1 MIKLHPAP
9 ITSAYHR
16 RRSPNHS
23 AHARSK
29 PLDLSVPGQAKAE
42 ARRIISVGLPARIW
56 RIIDLLACGGV
67 LPASHLGVSDRV
79 LKWWMQRLVLEKVVS
94 DPAELNYITKQVGL
108 QTMGGLYALS
118 PVGVEIAALRHEVQP
133 PSGYQGYTLMR
144 VMHDVVVNEIVL
156 RLAERLAAGGWN
168 VEWLGKYEGTLTDKN
183 GKPILEP
190 DAVIRFYKDDQEK
203 AFVLEYHNE
212 DRRARAAMKV
222 EKYEAAFNDGNWRQ
236 QWEVETFPPVLVV
249 FWQPIVGT
257 GYQQAVGTRKLNCTY
272 YGKTLKAVLE
282 GKLDEWQ
289 SINRDKKETLISK

>member
-1 MIKLHPAP
+1 MIKLYPP
-9 ITSAYHR
+9 PVLSTYHR

-23 AHARSK
+23 AHARAKS
-29 PLDLSVPGQAKAE
+29 LDMSLPGQIKAE

-67 LPASHLGVSDRV
+67 LPSSHLGVSERA
-79 LKWWMQRLVLEKVVS
+79 LKWWSQRLVLEKVVG
-94 DPAELNYITKQVGL
+94 DQVELQHAGKQLGL
-108 QTMGGLYALS
+108 SVNGLYALS
-118 PVGVEIAALRHEVQP
+118 PVGVEIAAMRHEVQP

-156 RLAERLAAGGWN
+156 RLAERLGAGGWN
-168 VEWLGKYEGTLTDKN
+168 VEWLSKYEGALTDKN
-183 GKPILEP
+183 GRVILEP
-190 DAVIRFYKDDQEK
+190 DAVIRFYKDEQEK

-222 EKYEAAFNDGNWRQ
+222 EKYEAAFTEGNWKQ

-249 FWQPIVGT
+249 FWQPIVGA
-257 GYQQAVGTRKLNCTY
+257 GYQNAVGSKKPNCTY

-289 SINRDKKETLISK
+289 SIHRDKKETLIPK

>member
-1 MIKLHPAP
+1 MIKLYPP
-9 ITSAYHR
+9 PVTTKYYRHR
-16 RRSPNHS
+16 R
-23 AHARSK
+23 SK
-29 PLDLSVPGQAKAE
+29 QLTRPKELDLSSPQQIKAE
-42 ARRIISVGLPARIW
+42 ARRTISAGLPSRIW
-56 RIIDLLACGGV
+56 QVLDLLASGGV
-67 LPASHLGVSDRV
+67 LSGSHLTIPENT
-79 LKWWMQRLVLEKVVS
+79 LKWWVQRRIFEKVDF
-94 DPAELNYITKQVGL
+94 DPAELNQLKTMLGL
-108 QTMGGLYALS
+108 AIHPSLYALGS
-118 PVGVEIAALRHEVQP
+118 VGVEIAALRHEVQP

-156 RLAERLAAGGWN
+156 RLAERLAAGGWS

-183 GKPILEP
+183 GKSILEP

-289 SINRDKKETLISK
+289 SIHRDKKETLISK